1 MSEHDPQ
8 KHANPPLSPADKDK
22 DAEADHALAMDQ
34 RKARYAATLADRAKS
49 LERLYDYTKF
59 HIGVYLSLTTAYIA
73 IATLK
78 PTALPDTTSRCA
90 SSIGVYGL
98 IATDPWFM
106 ALAVASF
113 MLAGLAGGVI
123 VSSITQ
129 YSGPDSA
136 DFLARRIGPVTWEWF
151 NGITWTR
158 IEHIAFWV
166 GLCSAIA
173 SIAIPLSS
181 CVSNGP
187 TPDDRFDQILKLLE
201 VVCWPVVA
209 ILAILVVRPHLAA
222 LLDGAKVKLTIAG
235 QSIETT
241 LPEVKQ
247 ILKEQSGEHLEEV
260 HIRYI
265 ESLRNGPMLYPA
277 GIQDS
282 TTRKLLRPIRN
293 AGLIQAIPRD
303 AFLQEARAIELSSL
317 GRLFLSARKAA
328 ASR

>member
-123 VSSITQ
+123 VSSITIIEAEMACK
-129 YSGPDSA
+129 GD
-136 DFLARRIGPVTWEWF
+136 LARPIPYVNTPWPAPPDFED
-151 NGITWTR
+151 
-158 IEHIAFWV
+158 
-166 GLCSAIA
+166 GLHRGLAR
-173 SIAIPLSS
+173 
-181 CVSNGP
+181 P
-187 TPDDRFDQILKLLE
+187 TPYVNTLS
-201 VVCWPVVA
+201 CPV
-209 ILAILVVRPHLAA
+209 P
-222 LLDGAKVKLTIAG
+222 GT
-235 QSIETT
+235 
-241 LPEVKQ
+241 
-247 ILKEQSGEHLEEV
+247 
-260 HIRYI
+260 
-265 ESLRNGPMLYPA
+265 M
-277 GIQDS
+277 
-282 TTRKLLRPIRN
+282 
-293 AGLIQAIPRD
+293 
-303 AFLQEARAIELSSL
+303 
-317 GRLFLSARKAA
+317 
-328 ASR
+328 